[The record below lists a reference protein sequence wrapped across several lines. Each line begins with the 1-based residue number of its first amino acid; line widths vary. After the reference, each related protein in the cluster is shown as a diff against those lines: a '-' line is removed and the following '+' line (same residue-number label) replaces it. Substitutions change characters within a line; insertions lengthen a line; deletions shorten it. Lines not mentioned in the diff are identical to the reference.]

1 MKQALALCMVWT
13 LGASAA
19 ARAVT
24 EPHLVADL
32 GIELSSYAG
41 SAPHGLA
48 AVGGRVVLA
57 AQPDDHA
64 DRLFQSDG
72 TAGGTTALAA
82 PCAALE
88 SGQITRLHAN
98 PAHAFYEVRC
108 GFDEPALWASDGRAA
123 GTGSLLAAGEFRRTT
138 PFYAA
143 PQWVDE
149 GNRAL
154 FLQGGSYSSPLELW
168 ATDGTAAGTFRLGVL
183 TQQTGAT
190 GALAR
195 RANGDYLILVWEHFA
210 ALSVWRSDG
219 TVAGTVL
226 ATPIDLGSPSF
237 SVRAF
242 AATSDGIYCLI
253 DGGAV
258 GARQLWYSD
267 GTVAE
272 TRWLGDFEAGV
283 WAGLVAHD
291 GAVFFAAEAFG
302 GAGIWRS
309 DGTVATTRRIVELA
323 SVAVSADSFAFLD
336 DRIYWLGF
344 AWSGVSGALYGAPIA
359 GGAAEELLQT
369 CIGSYCSPLFDG
381 YWLRTVG
388 ESLVFSRFEGGAAA
402 VWRSGGV
409 AGDAS
414 LLAPLCEALDCDFGG
429 YGPVVLAD
437 RLLFVH
443 RTAGEAQELW
453 LCDGTAAGTLRL
465 AGPLRS
471 LSWLSPGLTDP
482 VAGLPADAGW
492 LFAADDGEHGRELW
506 HAGSQADSGRLV
518 SDLRL
523 DRPGLEAV
531 ESVGSV
537 GDTFLFALPQED
549 GTRTLYRHDRGSPG
563 VAPFLN
569 IPVIRGRYGSRN
581 PPPSLRPAGDAWY
594 LFESDFD
601 GDQSS
606 EDFAQ
611 QVWRYDP
618 VSGAS
623 RPIFADLATT
633 GVGALAHDLYPAGED
648 YVLLGARDLERSP
661 AIYLLQAAT
670 GEVAKLLDLPATS
683 VWSIGRSGG
692 IWFLLEDWRR
702 IAAFD
707 LTRRTR
713 TVVAEFEAAIYVAD
727 ALPAGLIFEVAVG
740 PTTTGDGRKELWQS
754 DGTAAGTQEIAQWS
768 NRADGCT
775 WINLP
780 PRSANSSVLFS
791 VQTSCEPDAELWIS
805 DGSAERTR
813 RLRTFTGGAPGV
825 AEGGI
830 RYRGELYFLASA
842 GNPGTGPPQISIWK
856 SDGTPQGTVAVAELP
871 TSDVGGDWSPQ
882 GTAIGAEGIYFSWTD
897 PGHGYELW
905 RTDGTAAG
913 TGLLADLEPGPASA
927 APYPLWQVG
936 DQVLFTAW
944 TAATGRELWQV
955 DGGAGAPQPVA
966 DLYPGPESSAP
977 AALSAAD
984 DAFYFV
990 ADDGLVGREIWEV
1003 GEPSV
1008 APCVPTPTTLC
1019 LLDGRFRARAVWRD
1033 FAGKTGEA
1041 GVQPLTGDSGY
1052 FWFFAP
1058 GNPEVLLKAVDACG
1072 LPGFENFWAYTTG
1085 LTNVEVELEIVDTV
1099 SGERQ
1104 RIRTALGEAFGPLFD
1119 SGSFA
1124 VCDGAGA
1131 VASPRPAAA
1140 STAET
1145 TVLPLLGGRFTA
1157 TASWETGDGRSGEGR
1172 AVAISGDS
1180 GYFWFFAPSIVE
1192 VLVKMVDACGY
1203 PGFDNYWVFAG
1214 GLTDVAV
1221 RLTVRDGWSGA
1232 TVSHLNL
1239 QGAPFTPLL
1248 ETGALRVCGALPP

>member
-1 MKQALALCMVWT
+1 MPKLLALVSFWA
-13 LGASAA
+13 LGSGAA
-19 ARAVT
+19 VLAVT

-32 GIELSSYAG
+32 GTELSSYAG
-41 SAPHGLA
+41 SVPHGLA
-48 AVGGRVVLA
+48 AVGGRVVFA

-88 SGQITRLHAN
+88 PGQITLLHAH
-98 PAHAFYEVRC
+98 PGRAFYEVRC
-108 GFDEPALWASDGRAA
+108 GFGGAALWATDGRAA
-123 GTGSLLAAGEFRRTT
+123 GTGPLIAAGEFRRSQ
-138 PFYAA
+138 PFYGA

-149 GNRAL
+149 GDRVL
-154 FLQGGSYSSPLELW
+154 FLQGGNYASPLELW
-168 ATDGTAAGTFRLGVL
+168 ATDGTAAGTLRLGVL

-195 RANGDYLILVWEHFA
+195 RADGDYLLLVWEHFA
-210 ALSVWRSDG
+210 ALTVWRSDG
-219 TVAGTVL
+219 TAAGTVP
-226 ATPIDLGSPSF
+226 ASPIDLGSTSF

-242 AATSDGIYCLI
+242 AATSDGIYFLI
-253 DGGAV
+253 DGGAL
-258 GARQLWYSD
+258 GARQLWYSG
-267 GTVAE
+267 GTVGE
-272 TRWLGDFEAGV
+272 TRWLADFEAGV

-291 GAVFFAAEAFG
+291 GAVYFAAEAFG

-309 DGTVATTRRIVELA
+309 DGTPATTRRIVELA
-323 SVAVSADSFAFLD
+323 SFAISSDSFAFLD

-359 GGAAEELLQT
+359 GGVPEELLQT
-369 CIGSYCSPLFDG
+369 CIGSYCSPHFDG

-388 ESLVFSRFEGGAAA
+388 ESLVFSRFAGGAAA

-506 HAGSQADSGRLV
+506 HAGGQADSGRLV

-531 ESVGSV
+531 ESVGRV

-549 GTRTLYRHDRGSPG
+549 GTRTLYRHDRGAPG

-618 VSGAS
+618 VSGES

-633 GVGALAHDLYPAGED
+633 GVGALAHDFYPAGED
-648 YVLLGARDLERSP
+648 YVLLGREDPERSP

-670 GEVAKLLDLPATS
+670 GEVSKLLDLPATS

-702 IAAFD
+702 IVAFD

-713 TVVAEFEAAIYVAD
+713 TVVAEFPGAAIYVAD
-727 ALPAGLIFEVAVG
+727 ALPFGLIFEVVVW

-754 DGTAAGTQEIAQWS
+754 DGTAAGTQEIARWS
-768 NRADGCT
+768 NRAGGCT
-775 WINLP
+775 WVNLP

-791 VQTSCEPDAELWIS
+791 VQTSCEPVAELWIS

-813 RLRTFTGGAPGV
+813 PLRTFTGEAPGV
-825 AEGGI
+825 AEGGV
-830 RYRGELYFLASA
+830 RYRGELYFLARSLGVPAPDRRSLRSGRATERRRAPSRSPSFRRATSA
-842 GNPGTGPPQISIWK
+842 ATGPRRGRPPEPRVSTSPGSIR
-856 SDGTPQGTVAVAELP
+856 STATSSGGRTERRPGPGCSPTSSRGRRAALP
-871 TSDVGGDWSPQ
+871 TRSGGSAIRCCSP
-882 GTAIGAEGIYFSWTD
+882 
-897 PGHGYELW
+897 
-905 RTDGTAAG
+905 
-913 TGLLADLEPGPASA
+913 PGPPRRAGSSGRWTAESNRRSSSPTSIPVRRAPRPGSSPAPTTGSTSSPTTASSGARSGRSASRRWRRACLRRRRSVCSTDASA
-927 APYPLWQVG
+927 RGQRGATSRARWGRQESSLSP
-936 DQVLFTAW
+936 A
-944 TAATGRELWQV
+944 TAAT
-955 DGGAGAPQPVA
+955 
-966 DLYPGPESSAP
+966 
-977 AALSAAD
+977 
-984 DAFYFV
+984 
-990 ADDGLVGREIWEV
+990 
-1003 GEPSV
+1003 
-1008 APCVPTPTTLC
+1008 
-1019 LLDGRFRARAVWRD
+1019 
-1033 FAGKTGEA
+1033 
-1041 GVQPLTGDSGY
+1041 
-1052 FWFFAP
+1052 
-1058 GNPEVLLKAVDACG
+1058 
-1072 LPGFENFWAYTTG
+1072 
-1085 LTNVEVELEIVDTV
+1085 
-1099 SGERQ
+1099 
-1104 RIRTALGEAFGPLFD
+1104 
-1119 SGSFA
+1119 SGS
-1124 VCDGAGA
+1124 
-1131 VASPRPAAA
+1131 
-1140 STAET
+1140 STR
-1145 TVLPLLGGRFTA
+1145 GSR
-1157 TASWETGDGRSGEGR
+1157 
-1172 AVAISGDS
+1172 
-1180 GYFWFFAPSIVE
+1180 
-1192 VLVKMVDACGY
+1192 K
-1203 PGFDNYWVFAG
+1203 
-1214 GLTDVAV
+1214 
-1221 RLTVRDGWSGA
+1221 
-1232 TVSHLNL
+1232 
-1239 QGAPFTPLL
+1239 
-1248 ETGALRVCGALPP
+1248 